1 MKSQFPGFPPEGM
14 KFLRDVARHNDR
26 DWFLPRKPI
35 FDEKLKKPMLQLV
48 EVVNAAMKRFAPDY
62 LTEPNKAVYRFY
74 RDTRFSKNK
83 KPYKDHIAASF
94 RHRFIPSEGVG
105 AGFYFHISPKEIG
118 IGGGVYMPPPET
130 LRAIRTHVG
139 EFHRELETLLNA
151 RNVKKLFGEMHGEEL
166 TRIPKGF
173 ACDHPAADL
182 LRKKQ
187 FLLWSELPAEI
198 ATTPELYNEIVTR
211 FQAMTPFMEF
221 LNAPLMAKGRIRP
234 RMDTD
239 AHG

>member
-1 MKSQFPGFPPEGM
+1 MKSQFPGIPPEGM
-14 KFLRDVARHNDR
+14 QFLRGIVRHNDR

-35 FDEKLKKPMLQLV
+35 FEEKLKHPMLQLV
-48 EVVNAAMKRFAPDY
+48 EAVNAAMKRFAPDY
-62 LTEPNKAVYRFY
+62 LTEPKKAVYRFY
-74 RDTRFSKNK
+74 RDTRFSKDK

-94 RHRFIPSEGVG
+94 RHRFIPVEGVG
-105 AGFYFHISPKEIG
+105 AGFYFHISPKHVG

-130 LRAIRTHVG
+130 LLAIRTHLG
-139 EFHRELETLLNA
+139 EFHREFETLLKA
-151 RNVKKLFGEMHGEEL
+151 RAVKKLFGEMQGEQL
-166 TRIPKGF
+166 TRVPKGF
-173 ACDHPAADL
+173 AADHLAADL

-198 ATTPELYNEIVTR
+198 AETPELYSEIVTR

-221 LNAPLMAKGRIRP
+221 LNAPLAAKGRKWP

-239 AHG
+239 SHG